1 MPIGYVLCGENEQAC
16 HRCMS
21 CHAVAVA
28 VTSMLA
34 VGGVGRVGPARCQR
48 AGRPRDD
55 AMMID
60 DELVR
65 QAGDSFS

>member
-1 MPIGYVLCGENEQAC
+1 
-16 HRCMS
+16 MS
-21 CHAVAVA
+21 CHAVAV
-28 VTSMLA
+28 MLA